1 MRQKL
6 LLLFLS
12 LLGVNQLQAQVVNIP
27 DANFKAAL
35 LAHSPKIDLN
45 NDGQI
50 QVSEAEAV
58 NGRISIFDK
67 NIADL
72 TGIEAF
78 VNVTE
83 LFCNRNK
90 LTSIDI
96 SKNTAIINL
105 ICDNNQLSALDISK
119 NTALKALNCTR
130 NQLSTLDVSQNTA
143 LTSLLCSSNIG
154 IRALDIN
161 KNILLEGLACSS
173 TSLEVLD
180 VSNCTKLTS
189 LQCFGTKIKTLDVS
203 QCPNLVVLSCN
214 TNLEL
219 EKLNIKNGNNT
230 SFIRMLAYDN
240 PKLTCIQVD
249 DVAYSNAQSDM
260 SSWAKDVTA
269 TYNTDCRPVVNIPDP
284 NFKAALLAHNPKIDA
299 DDDGKIQVSEAE
311 AFTGTINVIRKNITS
326 LAGIEAFVNITR
338 LLCSN
343 NNLTSLDVSKNTAI
357 AALGCDNNQLT
368 ALDLSKNT
376 ALTSIG
382 CINNR
387 LTSLDITKN
396 IALTSLSCYNN
407 QLATLDVSQNALL
420 TGFNFSS
427 NPIQVIDMDNCKQL
441 TNLRCSATKIKTLD
455 VSQFPNLLALECYS
469 NSELENLNIKNGN
482 NTAFSRMLAHENP
495 KLTCIQVDDV
505 AYSNAQTIDMFSR
518 WTKDATATYNTD
530 CRPVVN
536 IPDANFKAYLLGNA
550 TINTDGDTEIQ
561 VEEAEAFTGTINCNH
576 RNITDLTGIEAFVN
590 ITALLANNNQLTE
603 LNVTKNT
610 ALKFLFCENNQL
622 KSLDVTQNIALEMM
636 YCNSNKIT
644 SLDLKNN
651 TVLNALLCDDN
662 LLTDLDVSKN
672 TALMRLICGKNPISS
687 LDISNNIALT
697 QLFCENSAKLSSL
710 NLKNGKNDILYLVIA
725 NQNPKLFCIEV
736 DDVDQANT
744 YTTNGGWKKD
754 ASANY
759 KTNCNEPVVYIPDAN
774 FKAYL
779 LARADINTNGDA
791 EIQFA
796 EAEAFDRN
804 FDMYDLGIND
814 LTGIEAFIN
823 LKGLNCKKNN
833 LTSLDLT
840 KNTKLA
846 NLDCEENQLTTLD
859 LSQNTELIFVYC
871 SANKLTD
878 IDVSQSPAL
887 ISLGVNDNQLTNLDV
902 SGNPALVGLSCGENL
917 ITSLDLSNNPALSSL
932 DCNDNKLTSLDL
944 SSNTNLGVVSCNN
957 NELTSINLT
966 QNQNLTILKC
976 YGNELAVLDLS
987 NNNALLTLDCH
998 DNLLTAL
1005 DLVANTRLMWL
1016 NCSFNQI
1023 LKLDLTKNSMLNAL
1037 YCEHNSLLVLD
1048 LKNENNYELAELNA
1062 TVNPNLSCIQVDD
1075 VSAAIENTN
1084 WQKDNSA
1091 NYNENCNYT
1100 LPVTLVEFKASAT
1113 GNSAKLEWSTASEQ
1127 RNRGFV
1133 IYRSGDD
1140 GKSVKIAE
1148 IPPAVQRQGANYNYS
1163 YIDRMPLNGNN
1174 YYELQQLDDD
1184 GKINNLGVR
1193 NVSFNLTDQRVTF
1206 YPNPTSDW
1214 VDINFKGKNFNS
1226 LWVFD
1231 MSGKLLF
1238 SKAIGTT
1245 ESSAR
1250 ISLNNVAAG
1259 TYVLR
1264 LRGELHQETIKVV
1277 KK

>member
-1 MRQKL
+1 MLSFMREKL

-12 LLGVNQLQAQVVNIP
+12 LLGANQLQAQVVNIP

-35 LAHSPKIDLN
+35 LVHSPKIDVN
-45 NDGQI
+45 NDG
-50 QVSEAEAV
+50 E
-58 NGRISIFDK
+58 
-67 NIADL
+67 
-72 TGIEAF
+72 
-78 VNVTE
+78 
-83 LFCNRNK
+83 
-90 LTSIDI
+90 
-96 SKNTAIINL
+96 
-105 ICDNNQLSALDISK
+105 
-119 NTALKALNCTR
+119 
-130 NQLSTLDVSQNTA
+130 
-143 LTSLLCSSNIG
+143 
-154 IRALDIN
+154 
-161 KNILLEGLACSS
+161 
-173 TSLEVLD
+173 
-180 VSNCTKLTS
+180 
-189 LQCFGTKIKTLDVS
+189 
-203 QCPNLVVLSCN
+203 
-214 TNLEL
+214 
-219 EKLNIKNGNNT
+219 
-230 SFIRMLAYDN
+230 
-240 PKLTCIQVD
+240 
-249 DVAYSNAQSDM
+249 
-260 SSWAKDVTA
+260 
-269 TYNTDCRPVVNIPDP
+269 
-284 NFKAALLAHNPKIDA
+284 
-299 DDDGKIQVSEAE
+299 IQVSEAE

-420 TGFNFSS
+420 TGLNFSS
-427 NPIQVIDMDNCKQL
+427 NPIQVIELDNCKQL

-505 AYSNAQTIDMFSR
+505 AYSNAQTIDMFSS

-561 VEEAEAFTGTINCNH
+561 VEEAEVFTGTISCNH

-622 KSLDVTQNIALEMM
+622 NSLDVTQNTALEMM
-636 YCNSNKIT
+636 YCNSNKIAN
-644 SLDLKNN
+644 LDLTKN
-651 TVLNALLCDDN
+651 TALNALLCNDN
-662 LLTDLDVSKN
+662 LLSELDVSKN
-672 TALMRLICGKNPISS
+672 TILTRLICGKNPISS

-697 QLFCENSAKLSSL
+697 QLFCENSPALSSL

-744 YTTNGGWKKD
+744 YTTNGG
-754 ASANY
+754 
-759 KTNCNEPVVYIPDAN
+759 
-774 FKAYL
+774 
-779 LARADINTNGDA
+779 
-791 EIQFA
+791 
-796 EAEAFDRN
+796 
-804 FDMYDLGIND
+804 
-814 LTGIEAFIN
+814 
-823 LKGLNCKKNN
+823 
-833 LTSLDLT
+833 
-840 KNTKLA
+840 
-846 NLDCEENQLTTLD
+846 
-859 LSQNTELIFVYC
+859 
-871 SANKLTD
+871 
-878 IDVSQSPAL
+878 
-887 ISLGVNDNQLTNLDV
+887 
-902 SGNPALVGLSCGENL
+902 
-917 ITSLDLSNNPALSSL
+917 
-932 DCNDNKLTSLDL
+932 
-944 SSNTNLGVVSCNN
+944 
-957 NELTSINLT
+957 
-966 QNQNLTILKC
+966 
-976 YGNELAVLDLS
+976 
-987 NNNALLTLDCH
+987 
-998 DNLLTAL
+998 
-1005 DLVANTRLMWL
+1005 
-1016 NCSFNQI
+1016 
-1023 LKLDLTKNSMLNAL
+1023 
-1037 YCEHNSLLVLD
+1037 
-1048 LKNENNYELAELNA
+1048 
-1062 TVNPNLSCIQVDD
+1062 
-1075 VSAAIENTN
+1075 

-1127 RNRGFV
+1127 RNRGFI
-1133 IYRSGDD
+1133 IYRRGDD
-1140 GKSVKIAE
+1140 SKSIKIAE
-1148 IPPAVQRQGANYNYS
+1148 IPPATKRQGIHYSYS

-1174 YYELQQLDDD
+1174 YYELHQLDDD

-1193 NVSFNLTDQRVTF
+1193 NVSFSLADQRITF

-1214 VDINFKGKNFNS
+1214 IDINFKDNNFNS

-1231 MSGKLLF
+1231 MGGKLLF

-1245 ESSAR
+1245 ESSTR
-1250 ISLNNVAAG
+1250 IFLNNVAAG

-1277 KK
+1277 KN